1 MIIEKNE
8 VMRQVGIWLDKLEA
22 NGVIIEKGKESFFH
36 IASEIEFFN
45 PKGGSR
51 SKTKWGPQDVV
62 QDSKYLEREK
72 HQFKKYFKKIAKALE
87 NADQINIFG
96 PAEAPEKLM
105 AELENNYPEIANR
118 VLTVQKADSI
128 TQNQFKAL
136 VKQSFGIDDRFPET
150 V

>member
-22 NGVIIEKGKESFFH
+22 NGVILEKDMESFFH

-72 HQFKKYFKKIAKALE
+72 HQFRKYFEKIAKALE